1 MTTTATPVL
10 QLEVENQ
17 PAMTLVHC
25 AGKVLIES
33 CALFATT
40 VRPLISEGNPI
51 RVDLS
56 KVTQVDSVGIGTF
69 VGLWASAKN
78 NGCDLKFIN
87 PSPQVRDLVEIT
99 RLHDMFEL
107 AAAPS

>member
-1 MTTTATPVL
+1 MATNATPVL
-10 QLEVENQ
+10 QLETEKQ

-33 CALFATT
+33 CNLFSTT
-40 VRPLISEGNPI
+40 VRALIPEGKPI

-56 KVTQVDSVGIGTF
+56 KVTLVDSLGIGTF
-69 VGLWASAKN
+69 VSVWASAKN

-87 PSPQVRDLVEIT
+87 PSPQVQDLVEIT
-99 RLHDMFEL
+99 RLQDMFEP
-107 AAAPS
+107 AAVRV